1 MACQLNGISSQLR
14 MRREDDGAG
23 GDVKNAVW
31 RKVLQ
36 IKAVVG
42 DLESFASVT
51 KEKFPNFAI
60 EGKSNEIWDATKH
73 LPERYKKHSKH
84 LPSTQKFHHI
94 TIENKKVVGYFL
106 TKTCPCHHQ
115 IEQNQEKKKSDAVA
129 QTVDTEESI
138 SSTEVNSIKLDTALY
153 MEKVGKLFSFSLQ
166 CALKITLRNIS
177 SHS

>member
-36 IKAVVG
+36 NKAVVG

-94 TIENKKVVGYFL
+94 TIENKVVGYFL

-115 IEQNQEKKKSDAVA
+115 IKQNQEKVESDAVA
-129 QTVDTEESI
+129 QTVDKEKSI
-138 SSTEVNSIKLDTALY
+138 SP
-153 MEKVGKLFSFSLQ
+153 KVGQFYKVGCNFLYGKGGEVVQVFTCNVS
-166 CALKITLRNIS
+166 
-177 SHS
+177 